1 MSYEPGYEGNFERD
15 DARHHANVPLY
26 LVLTLFTCLLFDLY
40 WNYRQME
47 ACNDLLGRDEFS
59 FWLWLL
65 LVLITFGLYHFYY
78 QYQMGRAINEIQERR
93 GLPVT
98 EGLPILSVI
107 ATLLGVGIVADSI
120 HQLEINRI
128 VD

>member
-1 MSYEPGYEGNFERD
+1 
-15 DARHHANVPLY
+15 
-26 LVLTLFTCLLFDLY
+26 
-40 WNYRQME
+40 ME
-47 ACNDLLGRDEFS
+47 ACNDLLDRDEFS

-93 GLPVT
+93 GLHVT

>member
-1 MSYEPGYEGNFERD
+1 MSQDPEVGRGHPFEDRD
-15 DARHHANVPLY
+15 HALNVALY
-26 LVLTLFTCLLFDLY
+26 LVLSILTCFLFDLY

-47 ACNDLLGRDEFS
+47 ACNDLLDRDEFS
-59 FWLWLL
+59 WWLWIF

-78 QYQMGRAINEIQERR
+78 QYQMGRAIVEIQGRR
-93 GLPVT
+93 GLPT
-98 EGLPILSVI
+98 TDGLPILSVV
-107 ATLLGVGIVADSI
+107 ATLLGFGIVTDCI